1 MNLPPI
7 PEEWRT
13 DWHLA
18 ANLDELMGDDV
29 LDVTVAGVLLHISNT
44 KDGLSAC
51 SDARAYPVMVVDDEV
66 FVLMSD
72 ARD

>member
-7 PEEWRT
+7 PEDWRT

-18 ANLDELMGDDV
+18 ARLDQLEGDNV
-29 LDVTVAGVLLHISNT
+29 LEVSVAGVELRISNT
-44 KDGLSAC
+44 DNGLL
-51 SDARAYPVMVVDDEV
+51 ARSEDRGYPVMVVDDEV

-72 ARD
+72 AQA

>member
-1 MNLPPI
+1 MAPPPI

-18 ANLDELMGDDV
+18 AHLEQLIGDESLE
-29 LDVTVAGVLLHISNT
+29 VTVEGVALRITNSS
-44 KDGLSAC
+44 DGLSAR
-51 SDARAYPVMVVDDEV
+51 SAVRDYPVMVVDDEV

-72 ARD
+72 APD